1 MGVVQDFSLLKSV
14 AEQLSGRPALH
25 APLDQKG
32 PLPADHLTP
41 GSTAEIQ
48 LNEPTSDVEMPKA
61 SDLKR
66 RRALIHDLL
75 YSVSS
80 DSSRCVVDV
89 EAHFSVHHMQLREI
103 CVLDYETG
111 GIAFHRV
118 WKRPVSINFL
128 SGEMEGISAED
139 FQNLQTDLRRQLEDQ
154 TWVGHNIEY
163 DFDVID
169 RFVSFVPHQPYD
181 KDHLKISLRPAGLID
196 TRHIS
201 WLLMPTASDHKLEN
215 LHQALCPVKD
225 HPWHTALGDS
235 TATRELA
242 HAFVNRFSSGGIE
255 HHERLNEAIQA
266 LDRRHPLKGLLQLD
280 RDREPMVFASSQ
292 VPFKTDVVRRSEEEN
307 TRAPDSPD
315 ADRAIE
321 QLDRMLKAKSGTGR
335 DGGTYAGQREF
346 IRKSIS
352 GIQQKMRTAIESGT
366 GTGKTY
372 AYLASAIE
380 AIRSGKKAIVATPT
394 LNLQNQIWQSAIE
407 FQESWCSEG
416 FDFRVAQVIGSA
428 NYFSVQKI
436 YNLSRTTQFEHPA
449 ESFLS
454 VYLQLR
460 LYQFRSE
467 HSHTDKPDQYIQDYL
482 RLGNSEQLPS
492 GLKMML
498 NTAGVSLGT
507 YLCRANEKVYSVGLG
522 KIHFPAVSFL
532 QQSSADL
539 LIENQSLF
547 FRKRLLK
554 QTVEESPSHDA
565 EVIIIDEA
573 HTLLH
578 EGTGALTQTI
588 SCLSLAQDLHETSGL
603 TSNPVPEVAKETR
616 GELQE
621 KLNSLLPH
629 LRQTNGELLAHL
641 RQNLNRLGTLS
652 DDDFLDIDEEAQPF
666 NSVSY
671 RSIPTGDPDA
681 WPKLIQC
688 LENLLSAILRL
699 QGDLTQSKELFGH
712 LFEKIETQEKDHHSR
727 SESADHQV
735 GNVKASQQIKMMID
749 LIDRQ
754 IECWSEHQNICKRV
768 YEFSKEYSKK
778 GLFHPEWVFSI
789 RDEEPPTY
797 IEMQAGKKP
806 YEWALMEGSPL
817 VPLWQKKMPGKKVLF
832 PARIELA
839 PLWPG
844 KMLKEV
850 WDQADAAIF
859 TSGTLRVRGEFSS
872 WKEWS
877 GFDLDSP
884 GEGGTSYKVEDPIL
898 GLDPMEHIRVWR
910 NSSLSFDPHS
920 SPKQQNDAIARE
932 TARANLALG
941 PHTLTLFTSRE
952 SLGKT
957 AEILRSSGKAQ
968 DQGINIWAQEP
979 GGLSRDQ
986 LAKKFR
992 DRRHPSV
999 LLGTRSFWEGI
1010 DLPGAVQHLVIPRL
1024 PFSNISDP
1032 IVEARMESCELAEIP
1047 QSGFDQYLLPQMLQQ
1062 LRQGLGRGIRQESD
1076 YCTVHILDS
1085 RASWSSYTDQI
1096 DQLLQPETYSEE
1108 SNRSHL
1114 QFTGYSK
1121 AESYLMGRAA
1131 WKRPNEQG
1139 KWDQPPGPVRFQQ
1152 EAKYIQQLQKLE
1164 ESDDLE
1170 SRLLLGFQSFSG
1182 VFNPDGP
1189 AQPHPH
1195 QEDAIRQMIE
1205 RRDQSEVLAVVRATG
1220 GGKSAI
1226 YKTVAGLER
1235 QWGITVVIS
1244 PLISLMTDQAQ
1255 ERRPGSEGIRSLDS
1269 IMRATSRSA
1278 IYAEIAD
1285 SGRGV
1290 HLLLTSPERLADAEL
1305 VSALMERGVA
1315 RVVVDEGHL
1324 LSQWGTG
1331 FRPLYRRLPQMV
1343 ETLATHQGRPIPITL
1358 FSATLMKEDFNDLEL
1373 LFGKPIIQNWDPQPD
1388 PAYRKNLVP
1397 QVISAPNSP
1406 PTNDSLRKLW
1416 QLDTLK
1422 TQLSQDLKDPQNQV
1436 LIFVRTRIEAVLW
1449 ALALQKML
1457 PREKNKI
1464 WPYFA
1469 GIPERTLIDQQFNE
1483 QKSIRVLVSTSAFGM
1498 GVDNHDIHAVYHLE
1512 LPSSLTE
1519 YVQECGRAARHPQPN
1534 QPGKHVLIFPGP
1546 FDKDH
1551 DLYSTTRKSIT
1562 KSSHKLMEFAE
1573 RQWQTFTSHN
1583 SLDFDQSALLDPPVI
1598 EELSPEKTLE
1608 LTQQSLVRAQ
1618 ELGCG
1623 TYLGHLPR
1631 ELNLNNP
1638 PPAGTLEVMEP
1649 YKNKWRWK
1657 EGVSPEAAWN
1667 FLLELRSKIRQQQ
1680 LPPLRGSRIYD
1691 PLIAWKSAGVAPS
1704 PEELQPDETT
1714 PTTAAEKLNPDQC
1727 LRESLYQPFT
1737 QEQSPAPHCQD
1748 SEVETLCTVCK
1759 ARSEGKAFVSKQTDR
1774 RDQQQLRWRE
1784 IAQNQ
1789 FQVTSKPEDLKIKLI
1804 PPHSSVSPRR
1814 CAPYVRQEQ
1823 YEKMLHLWLFGKLDW
1838 EED

>member
-1 MGVVQDFSLLKSV
+1 
-14 AEQLSGRPALH
+14 
-25 APLDQKG
+25 
-32 PLPADHLTP
+32 
-41 GSTAEIQ
+41 
-48 LNEPTSDVEMPKA
+48 MPKA
-61 SDLKR
+61 GDLKR
-66 RRALIHDLL
+66 RRAHIHDLL
-75 YSVSS
+75 YSAST

-103 CVLDYETG
+103 CIIDYKTEEITLQ
-111 GIAFHRV
+111 RV
-118 WKRPVSINFL
+118 WDQPVSINFL
-128 SGEMEGISAED
+128 SGVVEGISSED
-139 FQNLQTDLRRQLEDQ
+139 FQNLQADLRSHLEDQ
-154 TWVGHNIEY
+154 TWIGQNIEY

-169 RFVSFVPHQPYD
+169 RVVSFIPLQPYQ
-181 KDHLKISLRPAGLID
+181 KDHLRISFHSANLID

-201 WLLMPTASDHKLEN
+201 WLLMPTESQHRLKN
-215 LHQALCPVKD
+215 LHQVLCPGKD
-225 HPWHTALGDS
+225 HPWHTAQGDA

-242 HAFVNRFSSGGIE
+242 HAFVSRFSSGDLE
-255 HHERLNEAIQA
+255 HHEHLKTAIGA
-266 LDRRHPLKGLLQLD
+266 LDRRHPLKRLLQID
-280 RDREPMVFASSQ
+280 EDREPMTFMSSE
-292 VPFKTDVVRRSEEEN
+292 VPFNSDVVRRSAEEN

-315 ADRAIE
+315 ADRAIKH
-321 QLDRMLKAKSGTGR
+321 LDQMLKAKSGSGAT
-335 DGGTYAGQREF
+335 GGTYPGQREF
-346 IRKSIS
+346 IQKSIE
-352 GIQQKMRTAIESGT
+352 GIQQKRRTAIESGT

-394 LNLQNQIWQSAIE
+394 LNLQDQVWQSAIE
-407 FQESWCSEG
+407 FQESWAAQG
-416 FDFRVAQVIGSA
+416 FDFRIAQVIGSA
-428 NYFSVQKI
+428 NYLSVQKI
-436 YNLSRTTQFEHPA
+436 YNLSRTTRFEHPA
-449 ESFLS
+449 DSFLS
-454 VYLQLR
+454 VFLQLR
-460 LYQFRSE
+460 LYQFRSA
-467 HSHTDKPDQYIQDYL
+467 HSHTDQPDHYIQDYL
-482 RLGNSEQLPS
+482 RLGNSEQLPD

-498 NTAGVSLGT
+498 MTAGVSLKK
-507 YLCRANEKVYSVGLG
+507 YLCRSNEKVYSVGLG

-588 SCLSLAQDLHETSGL
+588 SCLSLAQDLQETADL
-603 TSNPVPEVAKETR
+603 TKTTVPEEAKGTR
-616 GELQE
+616 SDLQE
-621 KLNSLLPH
+621 QLHRLLPH
-629 LRQTNGELLAHL
+629 LRKINGQLLTHL
-641 RQNLNRLGTLS
+641 RRNLSRFGTLS
-652 DDDFLDIDEEAQPF
+652 DDDFLDNDEETQPF

-671 RSIPTGDPDA
+671 RSIPTDDSRA
-681 WPKLIQC
+681 WPRLIQC
-688 LENLLSAILRL
+688 LEDFISAIQRL
-699 QGDLTQSKELFGH
+699 QMDLKKSKESFGL
-712 LFEKIETQEKDHHSR
+712 LFEKIEIQEKNHHSR
-727 SESADHQV
+727 SESDDRQTGKV
-735 GNVKASQQIKMMID
+735 TASQQIKLMID

-754 IECWSEHQNICKRV
+754 IECWSEHQNTCKRV
-768 YEFSKEYSKK
+768 YDFSKEYSKN

-789 RDEEPPTY
+789 RDEEPPTF
-797 IEMQAGKKP
+797 IESQVGKKP
-806 YEWALMEGSPL
+806 YEWALMEGDSNSP
-817 VPLWQKKMPGKKVLF
+817 VPLWQKKMPGKKALF

-859 TSGTLRVRGEFSS
+859 TSGTLRVRGEFRS
-872 WKEWS
+872 WMEWS
-877 GFDLDSP
+877 GFDLDATEES
-884 GEGGTSYKVEDPIL
+884 ETSYKVEDPIL
-898 GLDPMEHIRVWR
+898 GLDPMEHIQVWR

-920 SPKQQNDAIARE
+920 PPQQQNDAIARE

-952 SLGKT
+952 ALGKT
-957 AEILRSSGKAQ
+957 AEILRSCGKAQ
-968 DQGINIWAQEP
+968 DQGITIWAQEP
-979 GGLSRDQ
+979 GGLSRTQ
-986 LAKKFR
+986 LANKFKNFKQ
-992 DRRHPSV
+992 PSV

-1062 LRQGLGRGIRQESD
+1062 LRQGLGRGIRRETD
-1076 YCTVHILDS
+1076 YGTVHILDS

-1096 DQLLQPETYSEE
+1096 DQLLQPETYSED

-1121 AESYLMGRAA
+1121 AESYLLGRAA
-1131 WKRPNEQG
+1131 WKQPNDQE
-1139 KWDQPPGPVRFQQ
+1139 KWDHPPGPVRFRQ
-1152 EAKYIQQLQKLE
+1152 ESKYIQQLQRLE

-1182 VFNPDGP
+1182 VFDPAGP

-1226 YKTVAGLER
+1226 YKTVAGLEK

-1269 IMRATSRSA
+1269 IMRAASRSA
-1278 IYAEIAD
+1278 IYAEIAE

-1331 FRPLYRRLPQMV
+1331 FRPLYRRLPQVV
-1343 ETLATHQGRPIPITL
+1343 EALAAHQGRSIPITL
-1358 FSATLMKEDFNDLEL
+1358 FSATLMKEDFHDLEL
-1373 LFGKPIIQNWDPQPD
+1373 LFGKPIVQNWDPQPD

-1397 QVISAPNSP
+1397 QVISAPNAP
-1406 PTNDSLRKLW
+1406 PTNDAFRKLW

-1436 LIFVRTRIEAVLW
+1436 LIFVRTRIVAVLW

-1457 PREKNKI
+1457 PREKNRI

-1469 GIPERTLIDQQFNE
+1469 GIPERTRIDQQFNE

-1519 YVQECGRAARHPQPN
+1519 YVQECGRAARHPQPKA
-1534 QPGKHVLIFPGP
+1534 PGKHVLIFPGP
-1546 FDKDH
+1546 FSKDH
-1551 DLYSTTRKSIT
+1551 SLYSATRETIT
-1562 KSSHKLMEFAE
+1562 KSSLNLMEFAE
-1573 RQWQTFTSHN
+1573 KQSRS
-1583 SLDFDQSALLDPPVI
+1583 FDNHVPLPIDHSTLLDPPEI
-1598 EELSPEKTLE
+1598 EDLGPEKSLE
-1608 LTQQSLVRAQ
+1608 LAQQWLVRAQ
-1618 ELGCG
+1618 EHGYG
-1623 TYLGHLPR
+1623 TYLGHLPPI
-1631 ELNLNNP
+1631 LHLKSP
-1638 PPAGTLEVMEP
+1638 PPADALELLEP
-1649 YKNKWRWK
+1649 QQNGWRWK
-1657 EGVSPEAAWN
+1657 NDASPEAAWN
-1667 FLLELRSKIRQQQ
+1667 FLLELRRKIRQQQ
-1680 LPPLRGSRIYD
+1680 LPPLRGSGSWD

-1704 PEELQPDETT
+1704 PEELQPEKTT
-1714 PTTAAEKLNPDQC
+1714 PTTAADKLHPDQC
-1727 LRESLYQPFT
+1727 LRETLYQPFT
-1737 QEQSPAPHCQD
+1737 QEHSPAPRCQD
-1748 SEVETLCTVCK
+1748 GEAKALCTVCK

-1784 IAQNQ
+1784 MAQNH
-1789 FQVTSKPEDLKIKLI
+1789 FQVTSKPEDLKIKII

-1814 CAPYVRQEQ
+1814 CAPYIRQEQ
-1823 YEKMLHLWLFGKLDW
+1823 YEKMLHLWLFGNMDW